1 MLSRQT
7 IIIMAMHTFT
17 LSEGCYA
24 AGYLTGLGAF
34 WLMARRRRLATEGVF
49 SLLAAGL
56 VGGLVFA
63 NLAQWIFA
71 GTAGKS
77 VLGAVA
83 GGYLTV
89 ALYKRYLG
97 IRRPLGDL
105 FAVALSAGEAVGRW
119 GCFFGGCCYGRTCRL
134 PWAIWQH
141 DAWRHPTQ
149 AYLSLAAFGI
159 LLVLLAVE
167 RLRPPEN
174 TLFFLQG
181 LLYCIA
187 RFGIEFLRDSPRL
200 AGNLSLAQWVC
211 LFGSLFFAVRL
222 TQLLH
227 ATRRSYAHATA

>member
-1 MLSRQT
+1 M
-7 IIIMAMHTFT
+7 MT
-17 LSEGCYA
+17 LSAGCYA

-34 WLMARRRRLATEGVF
+34 WWMARQRGLATQGVF
-49 SLLAAGL
+49 ALLAAGL
-56 VGGLVFA
+56 VGGLVCA

-83 GGYLTV
+83 GGYLSV

-119 GCFFGGCCYGRTCRL
+119 GCFFAGCCYGRTCAHL

-149 AYLSLAAFGI
+149 AYLSLASLGI
-159 LLVLLAVE
+159 LLVLLALE

-181 LLYCIA
+181 VLYCAA
-187 RFGIEFLRDSPRL
+187 RFGIEFLRDSPRT
-200 AGNLSLAQWVC
+200 AGNLSLAQWAC
-211 LFGSLFFAVRL
+211 LFGGLFFAVRL
-222 TQLLH
+222 TLLLH
-227 ATRRSYAHATA
+227 STRRLHVHAVA

>member
-1 MLSRQT
+1 M
-7 IIIMAMHTFT
+7 T
-17 LSEGCYA
+17 LSAGCYL

-34 WLMARRRRLATEGVF
+34 WLMARQRKLATQGVF
-49 SLLAAGL
+49 TLLAAGL

-71 GTAGKS
+71 GTAGKT

-119 GCFFGGCCYGRTCRL
+119 GCFFGGCCYGRICTHL
-134 PWAIWQH
+134 PWAVWQH
-141 DAWRHPTQ
+141 DAWRYPTQ
-149 AYLSLAAFGI
+149 AYLSFASLGI

-174 TLFFLQG
+174 MLFFLQG
-181 LLYCIA
+181 LLYCAA
-187 RFGIEFLRDSPRL
+187 RFGIEFLRESPRTV
-200 AGNLSLAQWVC
+200 GNLSLAQWAC
-211 LFGSLFFAVRL
+211 LAGGLFFAVRL
-222 TQLLH
+222 TLLLH
-227 ATRRSYAHATA
+227 STRRSYAHATA